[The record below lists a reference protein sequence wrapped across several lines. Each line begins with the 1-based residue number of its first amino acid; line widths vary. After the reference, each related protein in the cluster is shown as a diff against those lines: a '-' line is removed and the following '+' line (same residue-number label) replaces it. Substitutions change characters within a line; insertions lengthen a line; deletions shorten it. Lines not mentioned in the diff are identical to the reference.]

1 MTELQGEVSRLRVY
15 QREWETDN
23 WNCILP
29 SLRQA
34 QQADKTHDRED
45 SLSFLHLVGHSD
57 LRGKGQWWK
66 VPAGC
71 RRPISTLTIPPYM
84 CSNIRV
90 QGCTSRTE
98 QWQWRCWSRL
108 EASLRFSH
116 TEVLTHCALCQ
127 NCFQKGKK
135 KTPFWRPDMQRDSL
149 LRETCC
155 FPREQRQVYYQ
166 VQHTILSGRCAG
178 MALGSAISVEIAG
191 GEPWSNKEASATGLL
206 ETMEVPKAD
215 HTQIRASPPEMWW
228 HQ

>member
-1 MTELQGEVSRLRVY
+1 MRVY
-15 QREWETDN
+15 QREWETDD

-34 QQADKTHDRED
+34 QQADKTRDRED

-71 RRPISTLTIPPYM
+71 RRPISTLTVPPYV
-84 CSNIRV
+84 CSNIGV
-90 QGCTSRTE
+90 QGYTSRTE

-135 KTPFWRPDMQRDSL
+135 RLPSEGQICRGTHYLGRPAASLESRDKSTTRYSTPFWVDGVLAWP
-149 LRETCC
+149 
-155 FPREQRQVYYQ
+155 
-166 VQHTILSGRCAG
+166 
-178 MALGSAISVEIAG
+178 LGLPSQ
-191 GEPWSNKEASATGLL
+191 W
-206 ETMEVPKAD
+206 
-215 HTQIRASPPEMWW
+215 R
-228 HQ
+228 